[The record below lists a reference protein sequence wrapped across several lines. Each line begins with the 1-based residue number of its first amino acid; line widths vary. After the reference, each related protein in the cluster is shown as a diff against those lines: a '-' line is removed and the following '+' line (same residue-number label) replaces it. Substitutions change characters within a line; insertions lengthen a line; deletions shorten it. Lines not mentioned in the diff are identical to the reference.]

1 MGNVLVTKTKNNTI
15 KTVLL
20 IVAVVCLLAGNYFLY
35 GVIIE
40 NPETLLGL
48 ILLFAGIGLLWILE
62 KS

>member
-20 IVAVVCLLAGNYFLY
+20 LVAVVCFLAGNYFLY
-35 GVIIE
+35 EVIIE

-62 KS
+62 RS

>member
-20 IVAVVCLLAGNYFLY
+20 LVAVGCLLAGNYFLY